1 MRIVDIHVHP
11 VSRGMVLDPRNLRFM
26 ERGCAMLLDVPAE
39 KTLLERMDAGGIAV
53 ACLMGPNP
61 HEGIT
66 LSNDVVHKLVES
78 HPTRFVGFLGVDPVR
93 DGPSQTKAAIEQAVD
108 QWGFK
113 GVGEIGGCDFL
124 APEWA
129 GVFETCIQKQ
139 IPVLVHMGVPLPS
152 MLLKYGHP
160 FLLDELAHR
169 YPELTIIAAHSGAP
183 WIMETL
189 AVLVRHPNVY
199 LDISTLPAIHE
210 QLARVV
216 LALCASRGLE
226 ERVLFG
232 SDFPVVDPCNY
243 AIAVSKFTVPASIRW
258 LMSVPAITPSFKQ
271 KILEENAIRL
281 LRLDI

>member
-11 VSRGMVLDPRNLRFM
+11 VSRGMVSDPRNLRFM
-26 ERGCAMLLDVPAE
+26 EREAAMLLDVPAE
-39 KTLLERMDAGGIAV
+39 QTLLERMDAGGIAM

-61 HEGIT
+61 HEGT
-66 LSNDVVHKLVES
+66 TVSNDVVRRLVES
-78 HPTRFVGFLGVDPVR
+78 HPSRFIGFLGVDPVR
-93 DGPSQTKAAIEQAVD
+93 DGTSQTKADLERAVD
-108 QWGFK
+108 HWGFK

-124 APEWA
+124 VPEWA
-129 GVFETCIQKQ
+129 VVFETCIRKQ

-169 YPELTIIAAHSGAP
+169 YPDLTIIAAHSGAP

-210 QLARVV
+210 ELARVV
-216 LALCASRGLE
+216 LSLCAGRALE
-226 ERVLFG
+226 DRVLFG
-232 SDFPVVDPCNY
+232 SDFPVVDPCDY
-243 AIAVSKFTVPASIRW
+243 AMAVSRLTVPASIRW
-258 LMSVPAITPSFKQ
+258 MMNVPAITPSFKQ

-281 LRLDI
+281 LRLSI

>member
-1 MRIVDIHVHP
+1 M
-11 VSRGMVLDPRNLRFM
+11 VSDPRNLRFM
-26 ERGCAMLLDVPAE
+26 ERESAMLLDAPAE
-39 KTLLERMDAGGIAV
+39 KTLLERMDAGGIAM

-61 HEGIT
+61 HEGT
-66 LSNDVVHKLVES
+66 TVTNADVLRLVELYPS
-78 HPTRFVGFLGVDPVR
+78 RFVGFLGVDPSR
-93 DGPSQTKAAIEQAVD
+93 DGPSRTQADIERAVD
-108 QWGFK
+108 HWGFR

-124 APEWA
+124 APEW
-129 GVFETCIQKQ
+129 GIVFETCIQKQ

-169 YPELTIIAAHSGAP
+169 YPDLAIIAAHSGAP

-210 QLARVV
+210 ELARIV
-216 LALCASRGLE
+216 LTLCAGRGLE
-226 ERVLFG
+226 DRVLFG
-232 SDFPVVDPCNY
+232 SDFPVVDPCSY
-243 AIAVSKFTVPASIRW
+243 ATAVSKLTVPASIRW
-258 LMSVPAITPSFKQ
+258 VMSMPSISASFRQ

-281 LRLDI
+281 LRLDL